1 MIPDVIVTSKNF
13 VKFDAAQQAFAAY
26 FNPNPFH
33 FISLD
38 ADSGIPDQPWGKEQT
53 QQGAE
58 NRILDARKK
67 NPNAAYYVSIESG
80 LLKEGQ
86 GRVYVINACAIA
98 DPLKIHFNW
107 ASTFELHPDV
117 AKLVLT
123 GMELSSAFEHVYGS
137 DAHKTGKGGIGHLT
151 RENITRTDL
160 YVHTLKLTLIPFV
173 NQYDKS

>member
-1 MIPDVIVTSKNF
+1 MISNVIITSQNF
-13 VKFDAAQQAFAAY
+13 VKVDAARQAFTAY
-26 FNPNPFH
+26 FGPNAFH

-38 ADSGIPDQPWGKEQT
+38 TDSGIPDQPWGKKQT
-53 QQGAE
+53 QQGAK

-67 NPNAAYYVSIESG
+67 NPDAAYYVSIESG

-86 GRVYVINACAIA
+86 SRVYVINACAIA
-98 DPLKIHFNW
+98 NPLKIHFNW
-107 ASTFELHPDV
+107 ASTFELSPDI
-117 AKLVLT
+117 AKLVLN

-160 YVHTLKLTLIPFV
+160 YAHTLKLTLVPFV
-173 NQYDKS
+173 NRYDKS